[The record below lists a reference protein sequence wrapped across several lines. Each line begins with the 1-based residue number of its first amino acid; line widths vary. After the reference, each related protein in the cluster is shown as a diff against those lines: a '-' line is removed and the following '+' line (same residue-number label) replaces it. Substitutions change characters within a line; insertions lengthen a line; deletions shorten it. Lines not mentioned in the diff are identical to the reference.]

1 MKRVTAFGLG
11 LLLLCLSGCA
21 NAGTVY
27 SNYRELEEMELILSL
42 GFDSVR
48 NGVRLSV
55 SGSSSGAESS
65 EESSGSKFTRLT
77 TAGTSITSAMETI
90 QDFATKE
97 ELFYAHTQYVILG
110 ESYAK
115 TNLAMILDYLQGTT
129 GVRTSVPMFVVHGD
143 TAEHLVTS
151 CGEGG
156 SDITTTLNSTILDS
170 RRRGDGYPFSCSEV
184 IAAQNEHGAALMMAL
199 KVVPTQSVEPSAQED
214 AVSPLPDGY
223 AIVRDDTIIDFIPQ
237 ADARGVNLLIGEPGL
252 GGVTVTDPKAGTVT
266 VNMTSCTVKLE
277 PVWGA
282 DGSVT
287 GLSGKIRAQVYLKE
301 VEHPS
306 ALDKT
311 AVLEAVSEQLE
322 RWVEHVLQKMSDNEA
337 DFLGVGLQ
345 MRMRHPILWD
355 RAPRTWEQV
364 LGELTFDIQA
374 ETTIARAG
382 ELQR

>member
-11 LLLLCLSGCA
+11 LLLLCLPGCA

-151 CGEGG
+151 TGERG

-237 ADARGVNLLIGEPGL
+237 ADARGEIGR
-252 GGVTVTDPKAGTVT
+252 A
-266 VNMTSCTVKLE
+266 SCRGRV
-277 PVWGA
+277 
-282 DGSVT
+282 
-287 GLSGKIRAQVYLKE
+287 
-301 VEHPS
+301 
-306 ALDKT
+306 
-311 AVLEAVSEQLE
+311 
-322 RWVEHVLQKMSDNEA
+322 
-337 DFLGVGLQ
+337 
-345 MRMRHPILWD
+345 
-355 RAPRTWEQV
+355 
-364 LGELTFDIQA
+364 
-374 ETTIARAG
+374 
-382 ELQR
+382 